1 MRWRSGAVALL
12 EFFVAAT
19 WAGIIATYVLERVA
33 HWLLRFVIAM
43 WAMHVAVVMG
53 MIVVV
58 MIVIAIGTV
67 HVGLLVHGATPE

>member
-1 MRWRSGAVALL
+1 MQRRSGAVALL

-19 WAGIIATYVLERVA
+19 GAGIIATYVLECVA
-33 HWLLRFVIAM
+33 RRLLRLVIAVR
-43 WAMHVAVVMG
+43 AMHVTVVMG
-53 MIVVV
+53 VIVVV

>member
-1 MRWRSGAVALL
+1 
-12 EFFVAAT
+12 
-19 WAGIIATYVLERVA
+19 
-33 HWLLRFVIAM
+33 M